1 MNYDG
6 KIVLVTGAGSGIGKA
21 IAKMFALEGAHVVA
35 CDIDR
40 AKVKKTVAE
49 ITKSNGKAV
58 SKDFDISEEYP
69 IREAVEQILEE
80 YGAIDVLINA
90 AGIIF
95 LGKIEDISTKQ
106 WDMVLDVNLKGTF
119 LMSKEV
125 VPSMKANKKGC
136 IINITAAA
144 AKTGGLNVGG
154 NYVASKGGINSLTI
168 HLAKQLAPFGI
179 RVNAISPGPI
189 DTPMLGGAGTG
200 GSSGAGTGGDYN
212 DEMRENIIK
221 SVPLGIGYPED
232 IAYGA
237 LFLADE
243 KRARY
248 ITGEILD
255 IDGGLFMD

>member
-1 MNYDG
+1 MDFEG
-6 KIVLVTGAGSGIGKA
+6 KVAVVTGAGSGIGKA
-21 IAKMFALEGAHVVA
+21 IAKMFALEGAQVIA
-35 CDIDR
+35 CDLDSKK
-40 AKVKKTVAE
+40 AKKTVDE
-49 ITKSNGKAV
+49 ISRQNGKAEYM
-58 SKDFDISEEYP
+58 DFDVTEECS
-69 IREAVEQILEE
+69 IREAVENILESF
-80 YGAIDVLINA
+80 GAIDILVNS
-90 AGIIF
+90 AGIIY
-95 LGKIEDISTKQ
+95 LGKIEDISTKK

-119 LMSKEV
+119 LMSREV
-125 VPSMKANKKGC
+125 IPSMKERKKGC

-154 NYVASKGGINSLTI
+154 NYVASKGGISALTI

-189 DTPMLGGAGTG
+189 DTPMLSGDTG
-200 GSSGAGTGGDYN
+200 GGDY
-212 DEMRENIIK
+212 DKKMRENIIK
-221 SVPLGIGYPED
+221 SVPLGIGVPED